1 MFSDKFMCWANQS
14 SNNSDFLSWVSIIAN
29 SESLGKNE
37 NSEPESYQEGRDR
50 CLLWSG
56 TLLIPSPTRFC
67 ICHTRSLLQITL
79 IGQGV
84 RLATLDPSGHVTIW
98 NDKRE
103 QLSLNV
109 AIIPRLVKYGQ
120 KYQSQSLNNAV
131 FRDEF
136 VEVFDRFWLYRTDQS
151 ITRSREVK
159 NPCYR
164 FSSFFSWCNLF
175 LDWCLFRLTFL

>member
-1 MFSDKFMCWANQS
+1 MKTPSQS
-14 SNNSDFLSWVSIIAN
+14 
-29 SESLGKNE
+29 
-37 NSEPESYQEGRDR
+37 R
-50 CLLWSG
+50 
-56 TLLIPSPTRFC
+56 TRREEIDAFYDLVLYSS
-67 ICHTRSLLQITL
+67 HHPLAFTFVTPGPLLQITL

-159 NPCYR
+159 ILVTGFQA
-164 FSSFFSWCNLF
+164 FSRGVICFWIDVCLDSLF
-175 LDWCLFRLTFL
+175 CKLCSALRRAG